1 MKKIILLFFIFLT
14 TYSFLCLSTDI
25 TAISDQTID
34 LNSSFTLTDNIIL
47 DKIDSYELN
56 IYSKRAII
64 YERNSNTILYGK
76 NINEVCPMASTTKIM
91 TALLV
96 IESSN
101 LESIVTISKKA
112 ASTGGSRL
120 GLKENDTIKV
130 IDLLYGLMLPS
141 GNDAA
146 YALAE
151 YVGGTYDNFIS
162 MMNNKAK
169 SLGLVNTNFES
180 PHGLDSTNHHT
191 TILELAKITDYALN
205 NDVFR
210 KIVNTKKYT
219 VYINNSPKTIS
230 NTNELLGTQYVYGVK
245 TGFTNKAGRC
255 LVSVANNNDLDIIII
270 VLGADSKKIR
280 TSDSKKLLKYAFD
293 NYTLIDL
300 LPFINLE
307 FNNIKDNKLKN
318 LNIKKSFK
326 KLNNIYIP
334 INKHI
339 YFPILKNGNNMIS
352 TTSNNINNIESPILK
367 NDIIYSINV
376 YINGKFILSSK
387 VLSSENVYRT
397 NYIEYLYYFI
407 KNFKNIVNNIQF

>member
-47 DKIDSYELN
+47 YKIDSYELN

-169 SLGLVNTNFES
+169 SLELVNTNF
-180 PHGLDSTNHHT
+180 
-191 TILELAKITDYALN
+191 
-205 NDVFR
+205 VFR

-397 NYIEYLYYFI
+397 NYIEYLYYFL
-407 KNFKNIVNNIQF
+407 KNFKNIINNIQF

>member
-25 TAISDQTID
+25 TAIRDQTID

-180 PHGLDSTNHHT
+180 PHGLDSINHHT

-255 LVSVANNNDLDIIII
+255 LVSVANNNDLDIIVI

>member
-180 PHGLDSTNHHT
+180 PHGLDSINHHT

-280 TSDSKKLLKYAFD
+280 TSDSKNLLKYAFD

>member
-25 TAISDQTID
+25 TAIRDQTID

-180 PHGLDSTNHHT
+180 PHGLDSINHHT

-219 VYINNSPKTIS
+219 VYINNSPKTIT

-255 LVSVANNNDLDIIII
+255 LVSVANNNDLDIIVI